1 MDKIKDALTLT
12 LITLIAGV
20 LLGGVYEL
28 TKEPIAQRKIEAN
41 AKAYQMVLPEAVE
54 FRADESLS
62 AKVAVSDSLL
72 RQSDLAMEQVNVDN
86 AVYGYDGTGAF
97 AGLIVE
103 VTSKDG
109 YGGAIQLA
117 VGIREEGAAKVVSG
131 IDFLEINE
139 TAGLGMKAVEP
150 AFKEQFQ
157 NKQVEHFELT
167 KDGAVEE
174 YQIDALS
181 GATRTSNAVTNA
193 VNGALYFAQES
204 ALKQ

>member
-62 AKVAVSDSLL
+62 GKVAVSDSLL
-72 RQSDLAMEQVNVDN
+72 RQSELAMEQVTVDN

-117 VGIREEGAAKVVSG
+117 VGIREEGTAKVVSG

-139 TAGLGMKAVEP
+139 QTGAEREYLLRMEEKVEKP
-150 AFKEQFQ
+150 FSYEPRSCVSWA
-157 NKQVEHFELT
+157 H
-167 KDGAVEE
+167 
-174 YQIDALS
+174 ALETP
-181 GATRTSNAVTNA
+181 GPWIP
-193 VNGALYFAQES
+193 L
-204 ALKQ
+204 